1 IRRHGQNK
9 TTAALFLGVAILGAV
24 AFGVYISGGVP
35 ERPFT
40 VYTHQAESY
49 VTSIARTPLH
59 KQCYGLVDT
68 KDPDKKWKC
77 TLGDID
83 ASEWIMAYGDS
94 HSLSMIPAFDR
105 YGKIAAVRVVYA
117 GESACL
123 PLLGV
128 YVDRF
133 NGKDCAP
140 LAKRTVA
147 LAATQHPAAIVL
159 VARWTVYVGGK
170 TRPNERKQIYRI
182 DDEGNIDK

>member
-1 IRRHGQNK
+1 
-9 TTAALFLGVAILGAV
+9 
-24 AFGVYISGGVP
+24 
-35 ERPFT
+35 
-40 VYTHQAESY
+40 
-49 VTSIARTPLH
+49 
-59 KQCYGLVDT
+59 
-68 KDPDKKWKC
+68 
-77 TLGDID
+77 
-83 ASEWIMAYGDS
+83 
-94 HSLSMIPAFDR
+94 
-105 YGKIAAVRVVYA
+105 GKIAAVRVVYA

-133 NGKDCAP
+133 NGKDCAT

-182 DDEGNIDK
+182 DDEGNIDKLVHGIEAFRYALDKTLATYEALGVPVILMEDNPQQ